1 MERNVHLVKSAKN
14 DVLVVENR
22 DMLFQRAIE
31 ALEETSNEHG
41 IGIYVWRNFLYSE
54 VPNHNRLELTEKSSE
69 NSNIIVSL

>member
-22 DMLFQRAIE
+22 DMLLQRAIE
-31 ALEETSNEHG
+31 ALEETRNEHG
-41 IGIYVWRNFLYSE
+41 IGIYVWRNFSYSE
-54 VPNHNRLELTEKSSE
+54 VPNQNRLELTEKSSE